1 MNSRQKL
8 MYHSLASKQA
18 TLAMDLDIAR
28 TVGFDGLETSG
39 GKIRSYL
46 DAGFAIAEL
55 KSLIGDT
62 EIPGIGFLID
72 IERQGTGKTA
82 LMQEADALFQLA
94 DAVGARGVQVITG
107 PLHTDALHRD
117 AALTAPTL
125 YRGLVGLPVETQI
138 ALTASNLRELA
149 DLAAGYGLLLYLE
162 SLSWTPLNTMDRQL
176 RLIEKADR
184 TNIRLVIDFWHCYT
198 SGDTPDRLATLDK
211 DLIYGVHVCDS
222 LDFQGG
228 IPDESVLRNVPT
240 GSGVL
245 KLKEWVQAVQ
255 ATGYRGWWSCE
266 LFCRRQHQE
275 NSYEVARHLLAT
287 MKELIRSAP

>member
-1 MNSRQKL
+1 MTSHRKL
-8 MYHSLASKQA
+8 MYHSLASKHA
-18 TLAMDLDIAR
+18 TLAMDLDIAQ
-28 TVGFDGLETSG
+28 TVGFDGLEASG
-39 GKIRSYL
+39 EKIRSCL
-46 DAGFAIAEL
+46 DAGFSIAEL
-55 KSLIGDT
+55 KSLVGDT
-62 EIPGIGFLID
+62 EIPGIGFLTD
-72 IERQGTGKTA
+72 IERQNAAKTA

-94 DAVGARGVQVITG
+94 DAIGAKGVQVITG
-107 PLHTDALHRD
+107 PLHT
-117 AALTAPTL
+117 AALDPDTAVTAPTL

-162 SLSWTPLNTMDRQL
+162 SLSWTPLNTIDRQL

-198 SGDTPDRLATLDK
+198 SGDTPDRLAKLDK

-222 LDFQGG
+222 LEFPGG
-228 IPDESVLRNVPT
+228 IPDEPVLRNVPT

-266 LFCRRQHQE
+266 LFCSRQHQE
-275 NSYEVARHLLAT
+275 NSYEVAGQLLAT
-287 MKELIRSAP
+287 MTELIRNDP